1 MTRRR
6 PERKR
11 DLAGLLGEATD
22 LTRAQTAEQTLP
34 VVSLRPG
41 STQPRRAFTEAGLQD
56 LAQSMREHGVLQ
68 PLLVR
73 PTEGGYEIVAGERRW
88 RAAQLAGLAEVPVVV
103 RALSDEQARVAA
115 LIENL
120 QREDLNVIDEVD
132 AKLGLVALALGLSP
146 EDARA
151 RLMQLLREEPGP
163 DHQTVETV
171 FAPLGEGWETFTKNK
186 LRLLNWPAPLL
197 EALRNGL
204 PYTLAAVVAGA
215 PAEHQTRLIELATQ
229 GATRAALRLEVQRLA
244 QTHPAEETSRALEAV
259 RRLSSRRFMAH
270 LTPEDRKA
278 VERWL
283 SKMPPVLRGP
293 DEDMG

>member
-1 MTRRR
+1 M
-6 PERKR
+6 
-11 DLAGLLGEATD
+11 LGEATD
-22 LTRAQTAEQTLP
+22 LTRAQSAEQSLP
-34 VVSLRPG
+34 VASLRPG
-41 STQPRRAFTEAGLQD
+41 PVQPRRAFTETGLQD
-56 LAQSMREHGVLQ
+56 LARSMREHGVLQ

-73 PTEGGYEIVAGERRW
+73 PVGDGYEIVAGERRW
-88 RAAQLAGLAEVPVVV
+88 RAAGLAGLSEVPVVV
-103 RALSDEQARVAA
+103 RTLSDEQARVAA

-151 RLMQLLREEPGP
+151 RLMQLLREVPGP

-171 FAPLGEGWETFTKNK
+171 FAPLGEGWETFAKNK

-197 EALRNGL
+197 EALRGGL

-215 PAEHQTRLIELATQ
+215 PAEHQARLIELATG
-229 GATRAALRLEVQRLA
+229 GATRSALREEVQRLGRA
-244 QTHPAEETSRALEAV
+244 QGAGEPSQALEAV
-259 RRLSSRRFMAH
+259 RRLSSRRFMAR
-270 LTPEDRKA
+270 LTPEDRRS

-283 SKMPPVLRGP
+283 AKMPPVLREQP
-293 DEDMG
+293 EDVT